1 MKLTKRQQ
9 QQQQQKQGRESR
21 GGALARAGQD
31 QGFWGPLTEL
41 ARLRNDLTRAFASPF
56 DDLLAPTASLL
67 EGWTPAFDV
76 YEDKDKFSVK
86 VEVPGMKRED
96 IDISLDGNTLTVS
109 GELKDEEEHKDSET
123 YRAERFFGRFQ
134 RSITLPQPVDP
145 NRITATYK
153 DGVLTITLPKTEE
166 SKRKQI
172 EVKAS

>member
-9 QQQQQKQGRESR
+9 QQKQGRENR
-21 GGALARAGQD
+21 GALARSGQD
-31 QGFWGPLTEL
+31 QGQGFWGPLAEL
-41 ARLRNDLTRAFASPF
+41 ARLRNDITGGFASPF
-56 DDLLAPTASLL
+56 DDLLAPASLL
-67 EGWTPAFDV
+67 GGWTPAFDV

-86 VEVPGMKRED
+86 VELPGMKRED

-153 DGVLTITLPKTEE
+153 DGVLKITLPKTEE